1 MDLKRYSPTPCI
13 LTLFMDS
20 PQNETPIVSVI
31 IPTYNRIDFLMEAI
45 ASVQEQRYR
54 PIELIVVDD
63 GSTDGTTERLS
74 GVCDVHVLQ
83 ISHTGRP
90 GAVRNTGIDAATG
103 DYIAF
108 LDSDDLWH
116 RYKLTLQME
125 ALAANPDSMIIHCRE
140 IWIRDGRIVSQA
152 SQRHRR
158 SGWIFADAVRKC
170 IIGPSTVLLHRSI
183 LDEVGGFREDLEI
196 AEDYELWLRVTHRFP
211 VAYCDQP
218 LVTKRAG
225 HGDQISER
233 YEQIERFRIDALEP
247 LVSADHWQGLERS
260 IARREL
266 ERKCRIYAAGARK
279 RERNEE
285 AAHYE
290 SLARNASISADS
302 SGS

>member
-1 MDLKRYSPTPCI
+1 MNP
-13 LTLFMDS
+13 
-20 PQNETPIVSVI
+20 PIVSVI
-31 IPTYNRIDFLMEAI
+31 IPTYDRVNFLMEAI
-45 ASVQEQRYR
+45 ASVQAQRYK

-63 GSTDGTTERLS
+63 GSTDKTAERLS
-74 GVCDVHVLQ
+74 GVRDAHVLR

-90 GAVRNTGIDAATG
+90 GAVRNTGMGAATG

-116 RYKLTLQME
+116 RDKITMQME
-125 ALAANPDSMIIHCRE
+125 ALAANPDSLIIHCRE
-140 IWIRDGRIVSQA
+140 IWRRNGRIVSQA
-152 SQRHRR
+152 GQRHQR
-158 SGWIFADAVRKC
+158 SGWLFADAVNKC

-183 LDEVGGFREDLEI
+183 LEEVGGFREDLEI
-196 AEDYELWLRVTHRFP
+196 AEDYELWLRVTNRFP
-211 VAYCDQP
+211 VAYCDQQ
-218 LVTKRAG
+218 LVTNRAG
-225 HGDQISER
+225 HGDQLSER

-247 LVSADHWQGLERS
+247 LVAADHWQEPDRS

-290 SLARNASISADS
+290 SLARNASISADN